1 MRLTPKLLCVTA
13 LAFAVTTGASA
24 AASALGPAASQR
36 VDGVITAAG
45 STCTWTDAT
54 ATADPPAGLTIDHA
68 TINSSLSCTGGTS
81 ATLNNDPAVTFDDAA
96 GTATSDLIDI
106 TVKQSIVT
114 CSYKATNV
122 GWTRDGST
130 RAYQNQAFTA
140 SKSSG
145 SFLCPGSFSAEPGS
159 ASLSFH

>member
-1 MRLTPKLLCVTA
+1 MKLTPQLLCVTA
-13 LAFAVTTGASA
+13 LAVAVTAGASTA
-24 AASALGPAASQR
+24 AAATGPVASQR

-54 ATADPPAGLTIDHA
+54 TSANPPSTLTIDRA
-68 TINSSLSCTGGTS
+68 TINSSLSCTGGAS
-81 ATLNNDPAVTFDDAA
+81 ATLNNSPALTFDDAA

-114 CSYKATNV
+114 CSYRATGV

-130 RAYQNQAFTA
+130 RTYLNQAFTA

-145 SFLCPGSFSAEPGS
+145 SFLCPGSITAEPGS
-159 ASLSFH
+159 ASLSFR

>member
-13 LAFAVTTGASA
+13 LAALVTAGAST
-24 AASALGPAASQR
+24 AASAGPAASQL

-45 STCTWTDAT
+45 STCTWTGAAAD
-54 ATADPPAGLTIDHA
+54 ADPPAALTIDNG
-68 TINSSLSCTGGTS
+68 TVNSSLSCTGGAS
-81 ATLNNDPAVTFDDAA
+81 ATLNNSPTLTFDDAA
-96 GTATSDLIDI
+96 GTAASDLIDI

-114 CSYKATNV
+114 CSYQATGV

-130 RAYQNQAFTA
+130 RTYLNEAFTA

-145 SFLCPGSFSAEPGS
+145 SFLCPGSITADPGS
-159 ASLSFH
+159 ASLTFH

>member
-13 LAFAVTTGASA
+13 LAFAVTAGASA
-24 AASALGPAASQR
+24 VASAGPAASQR
-36 VDGVITAAG
+36 VDGVISAAG

-54 ATADPPAGLTIDHA
+54 ASADPPAGLTIDRS
-68 TINSSLSCTGGTS
+68 TVNSNLSCSGGAT
-81 ATLNNDPAVTFDDAA
+81 ATLNNNPTATFDDAA

-106 TVKQSIVT
+106 TVRQSIIS
-114 CSYKATNV
+114 CSYKVTNV

-130 RAYQNQAFTA
+130 RTYRNQAFTA

-145 SFLCPGSFSAEPGS
+145 SFLCPGSISAEPGS

>member
-13 LAFAVTTGASA
+13 LAFAVTAGATA
-24 AASALGPAASQR
+24 AASAGPAASQR

-54 ATADPPAGLTIDHA
+54 ASADPPAGLTIDHS
-68 TINSSLSCTGGTS
+68 TVNGSLSCSGGAS
-81 ATLNNDPAVTFDDAA
+81 ATLNNDPTVTFDDAA
-96 GTATSDLIDI
+96 GTAMSDLIDI
-106 TVKQSIVT
+106 TVKQSIVN
-114 CSYKATNV
+114 CSYKATSV

-130 RAYQNQAFTA
+130 RTYANQAFTA

-145 SFLCPGSFSAEPGS
+145 SFLCPGSISAEPGS
-159 ASLSFH
+159 ASLTFH

>member
-1 MRLTPKLLCVTA
+1 MRLTPKLSCVTA
-13 LAFAVTTGASA
+13 LVVAVIAGAST
-24 AASALGPAASQR
+24 AASALGPEASQQ
-36 VDGVITAAG
+36 VDGVITASG

-54 ATADPPAGLTIDHA
+54 ASADPPAALTIDRS
-68 TINSSLSCTGGTS
+68 TVNSSLSCSGGAS
-81 ATLNNDPAVTFDDAA
+81 ATLNNNPTLTFDDAA

-106 TVKQSIVT
+106 TVKQSIVS
-114 CSYKATNV
+114 CSYRATNV

-130 RAYQNQAFTA
+130 RTYLNQAFTA

-145 SFLCPGSFSAEPGS
+145 SFLCPSSISADAGS

>member
-1 MRLTPKLLCVTA
+1 MRLTPRILCVTA
-13 LAFAVTTGASA
+13 LAVAVTAGAST
-24 AASALGPAASQR
+24 AASALGPAASQL
-36 VDGVITAAG
+36 VDGSITAAG
-45 STCTWTDAT
+45 STCTWADAT
-54 ATADPPAGLTIDHA
+54 TSADPPAGLTIDRA
-68 TINSSLSCTGGTS
+68 TVNGSLSCSGGAS
-81 ATLNNDPAVTFDDAA
+81 ATLNNDPTATFDDAA

-106 TVKQSIVT
+106 TVNQSIVS

-130 RAYQNQAFTA
+130 RDYVNQAFTA

-145 SFLCPGSFSAEPGS
+145 SFLCPDSISAEPGT

>member
-1 MRLTPKLLCVTA
+1 MKLTPKLLCVTA
-13 LAFAVTTGASA
+13 LAVAVTAGAST
-24 AASALGPAASQR
+24 AASALGPAASQQ

-54 ATADPPAGLTIDHA
+54 ASADPPATATIDA
-68 TINSSLSCTGGTS
+68 GTVNSSLSCSGDAS
-81 ATLNNDPAVTFDDAA
+81 ATLNNNPTLTFDDAA

-114 CSYKATNV
+114 CSYKATGV

-130 RAYQNQAFTA
+130 RAYLNQAFTA

-145 SFLCPGSFSAEPGS
+145 SFLCPGSITAEPGS

>member
-1 MRLTPKLLCVTA
+1 MRPTRKLLCVTA
-13 LAFAVTTGASA
+13 LAVAVTAGAST
-24 AASALGPAASQR
+24 AASALGPAASQQ

-45 STCTWTDAT
+45 STCTWTGAT
-54 ATADPPAGLTIDHA
+54 VSADPPATATIDGG
-68 TINSSLSCTGGTS
+68 TVNSSLSCSGDAS
-81 ATLNNDPAVTFDDAA
+81 ATLNNNPTLTFDDAA
-96 GTATSDLIDI
+96 GTAASDLIDI

-114 CSYKATNV
+114 CSYTASGV

-130 RAYQNQAFTA
+130 RTYLNQAFTA

-145 SFLCPGSFSAEPGS
+145 SILCPESITAEPGS

>member
-1 MRLTPKLLCVTA
+1 MRLTPKLSCVTA
-13 LAFAVTTGASA
+13 MVVAVIAGAPTT
-24 AASALGPAASQR
+24 ASALGPQASQL

-54 ATADPPAGLTIDHA
+54 ASADPPAVLTIDRS
-68 TINSSLSCTGGTS
+68 TVNSSVSCSGDAS
-81 ATLNNDPAVTFDDAA
+81 ATLNNSPTLTFDDVA

-106 TVKQSIVT
+106 TVKQSIVS
-114 CSYKATNV
+114 CSYQAKSV

-130 RAYQNQAFTA
+130 RAYLNKAFTA

-145 SFLCPGSFSAEPGS
+145 SFLCPSSITAEPGS

>member
-1 MRLTPKLLCVTA
+1 MRLTPRILCVTA
-13 LAFAVTTGASA
+13 LAVAVTAGAST
-24 AASALGPAASQR
+24 AASALGPTASQR
-36 VDGVITAAG
+36 VDGSITAAG
-45 STCTWTDAT
+45 STCTWADAT
-54 ATADPPAGLTIDHA
+54 TSADPPAGLTIDHS
-68 TINSSLSCTGGTS
+68 TVNDSLSCSGGAS
-81 ATLNNDPAVTFDDAA
+81 ATLNNDPTATFDDAA

-106 TVKQSIVT
+106 TVNQSIVS

-130 RAYQNQAFTA
+130 RAYVNQAFTA

-145 SFLCPGSFSAEPGS
+145 SFLCPDSISAEPGT

>member
-13 LAFAVTTGASA
+13 VAFAVTAGASA
-24 AASALGPAASQR
+24 AASAGPAASQR
-36 VDGVITAAG
+36 VDGSIAAAG

-54 ATADPPAGLTIDHA
+54 ASADPPAGLTIDHA

-122 GWTRDGST
+122 GWTRDGAT

>member
-1 MRLTPKLLCVTA
+1 MRLTPKLSCITA
-13 LAFAVTTGASA
+13 LVVAVIAGAPA
-24 AASALGPAASQR
+24 AASALGSTASQQ

-54 ATADPPAGLTIDHA
+54 ASADPPAALTIDRS
-68 TINSSLSCTGGTS
+68 TVNSGLSCSGGAS
-81 ATLNNDPAVTFDDAA
+81 ATLNNDPTLTFDDTT

-106 TVKQSIVT
+106 TVKQSIISCT
-114 CSYKATNV
+114 YRAPNV

-130 RAYQNQAFTA
+130 LTYLNQAFTA

-145 SFLCPGSFSAEPGS
+145 SFLCPASISADPGS